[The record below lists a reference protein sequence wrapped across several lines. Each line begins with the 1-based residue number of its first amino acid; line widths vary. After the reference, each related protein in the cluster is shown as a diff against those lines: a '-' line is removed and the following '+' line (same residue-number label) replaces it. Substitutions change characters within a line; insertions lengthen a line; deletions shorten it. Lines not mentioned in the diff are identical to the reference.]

1 MPCPP
6 APSDRRAGEMN
17 GVHIGKVI
25 SRAALFRSVPGAVLE
40 TAHEAARPLAVPAK
54 TVLFHQGDA
63 SAQLILVARGFV
75 KMGQVSGRG
84 EASIIRVME
93 PGDIIGCVAVFRRH
107 PYPATA
113 TTLIDSLLL
122 SWPSACILDLL
133 DRYPEVRANALEI
146 VGGRAEELVQGL
158 HGMAT
163 ARVERR
169 IARAL
174 LRLAERTGHAAEE
187 GTEIGFPLSRQDLA
201 EMVGTDVFGVSRVL
215 RRWADQR
222 LVIADRLRVVLR
234 DRKHLACIADG
245 AFEQD

>member
-1 MPCPP
+1 M
-6 APSDRRAGEMN
+6 SGLQVGE
-17 GVHIGKVI
+17 II
-25 SRAALFRSVPGAVLE
+25 CRTTLFRGVPGAALE
-40 TAHEAARPLAVPAK
+40 KAHEAARAVAAPAK

-63 SAQLILVARGFV
+63 PAQLILVGKGFV

-84 EASIIRVME
+84 EASIIRIME
-93 PGDIIGCVAVFRRH
+93 PGDVIGCVAVFRRS

-113 TTLIDSLLL
+113 TTLTDSLML
-122 SWPSACILDLL
+122 SWPAASILDLL

-163 ARVERR
+163 ARVEQR

-174 LRLAERTGHAAEE
+174 LRLAERTGLAADE

-201 EMVGTDVFGVSRVL
+201 ELVGTDVFGVSRIL
-215 RRWADQR
+215 RRWAEQR
-222 LVIADRLRVVLR
+222 LVIADRLRVVLLNR
-234 DRKHLACIADG
+234 GHLTRIAEG
-245 AFEQD
+245 AFDDV